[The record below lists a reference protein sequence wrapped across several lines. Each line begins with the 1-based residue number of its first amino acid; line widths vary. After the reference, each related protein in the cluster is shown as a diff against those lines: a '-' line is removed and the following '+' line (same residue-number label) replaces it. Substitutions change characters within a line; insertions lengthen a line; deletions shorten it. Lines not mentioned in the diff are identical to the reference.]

1 MSVMFKS
8 CSKCVMILTC
18 VNIDKTVKL
27 LSNVYVFLSIAFRLN
42 YPSVDN
48 DTEVIFQQ
56 EAGSYSSGIA
66 VDSINDYLYW
76 SNYSDLVRSNLDGS
90 DITPILNFSS
100 NGSIGTLEVD
110 SENGL
115 IFFIN
120 SDDGSIVKCSVDGS
134 DVRSIYS
141 IGTAW
146 IQDFALGDDIRVH
159 KQQLNPIHVR
169 IATIKYREA
178 LSYRG
183 SIISSRDCKKYSAIY
198 AADKRSKDYLI
209 DLANDQAISDEYLD
223 PGWYRPF
230 SANGNEMPTFPPGK
244 MYCGTIN
251 PIWLNGSGPVIC
263 PVGTSSETGVYP
275 GCSSSYP
282 TTLVTVAVQA
292 ELFEGLSL
300 PIPGYDPTPSV
311 LPVFRCKLDGVANET
326 FIYDIYWYINGF
338 KIKLYTNIA
347 MKDMNSTLLKH
358 TDWIDSYKMNME
370 VQCAIRVRYLAFSV
384 PGPKQYSANFKA
396 GIFKY
401 DYTVIEGES
410 ITISFKS
417 TVPVGCIASHK
428 NLMVHC
434 DQSFYVFQ
442 PKKNTN
448 VGSCTNNIAIKDIIF
463 KAQFCGIKFG
473 ATDWQDEKTLEVYGF
488 SDGLYNSGDRST
500 YIRLSTSA
508 VSAFNEM
515 WQNVQIPDIKVTV
528 LDKDVSM
535 TSRLCQSVNDP
546 HITTFDGKY
555 YHFMDIGEFVMYRN
569 DKGPYWVHA
578 LLTNCGFGWQGSA
591 CHCAIAIRSRS
602 SLFVI
607 RTCKSISRTKK
618 ELLTTPVTK
627 LISCDDNDLL
637 IDFNQGRNE
646 YKVTLPIGTEIKISV
661 SRWSGFIGTV
671 TVKPS
676 IYDINEAKGL
686 CGVPSVTKDPSD
698 DYTHR
703 YNGPVSSDQEFAK
716 SWRIT
721 SAMTNEQLFVDEP
734 DFINDDWILNLPNN
748 PPSINN
754 STTFCTCEDQA
765 GSTDSL
771 DDFNIL
777 QCNLTESTEFCS
789 SSQQSGNQIN
799 SYSTTCTI
807 SKRKRRSLDHS
818 SVVRRSTADTDDSD
832 DVTESQPLVFD
843 EDINST
849 DVISQT
855 FRNGWTA
862 ETAYQTCQ
870 EALTTAIPSDVY
882 SDVVEVDVE
891 NFIQSCVSD
900 IEVTGDKSFLTD
912 TINAMAT
919 NIMTEISRN
928 ESLFIVNTTD
938 GSQTILEQITS
949 KLCINNCSNNGI
961 CVSGQCECSNEYI
974 GDDCSKDTSTPPVN
988 ISLPAEGLCTTTT
1001 RSCKKTNIYGD
1012 FLSMEVWYKIRYFK
1026 VVDNSKLYSSNWEIY
1041 KAQYRNM
1048 FMVTVDLGVSRKTRS
1063 ASGPKM
1069 AEGYEITL
1077 SNDGT
1082 NFGEEVSIL
1091 IYDDGCVSCNSSMT
1105 CVSLEVCESSKDTA
1119 ENDEDSTTTIIA
1131 VASSCGVI
1139 CVIVCVLALLF
1150 YLKYKHTGEKS
1161 KVGVYS
1167 GCQHE
1172 NGKNMDNGMLSN
1184 RTEQFRENTIS
1195 DLDVHFE
1202 EGKEASMSNFKNQL
1216 PPQNHFKNG

>member
-1 MSVMFKS
+1 M
-8 CSKCVMILTC
+8 
-18 VNIDKTVKL
+18 
-27 LSNVYVFLSIAFRLN
+27 
-42 YPSVDN
+42 
-48 DTEVIFQQ
+48 
-56 EAGSYSSGIA
+56 
-66 VDSINDYLYW
+66 
-76 SNYSDLVRSNLDGS
+76 RSNLNGS
-90 DITPILNFSS
+90 EITHILDYNGY
-100 NGSIGTLEVD
+100 GSIGFLGLD
-110 SENGL
+110 SEEGIDISDDH
-115 IFFIN
+115 IFFSEPNQIKQFIKN
-120 SDDGSIVKCSVDGS
+120 SSNLETFWRFLD
-134 DVRSIYS
+134 
-141 IGTAW
+141 
-146 IQDFALGDDIRVH
+146 DDIFDMTLYE
-159 KQQLNPIHVR
+159 K
-169 IATIKYREA
+169 TGIKE
-178 LSYRG
+178 
-183 SIISSRDCKKYSAIY
+183 CTEY
-198 AADKRSKDYLI
+198 AEIKNEDKRSKDYI
-209 DLANDQAISDEYLD
+209 TDFSSDQVINDTYLNE
-223 PGWYRPF
+223 GWYRII
-230 SANGNEMPTFPPGK
+230 SANGDKMPSSPPGT
-244 MYCGTIN
+244 MHCGTIY
-251 PIWLNGSGPVIC
+251 PIWLNGKLPTENDGNVSRKACIQKENDICEQFIDIEIRNCGGFLIYYLQKTPPNSSFCFGSGQVVC
-263 PVGTSSETGVYP
+263 SFGTLSETGFYP

-282 TTLVTVAVQA
+282 RTTVDVAVQA
-292 ELFEGLSL
+292 ELMEGSSFQ
-300 PIPGYDPTPSV
+300 IPGYDPTPSL
-311 LPVFRCKLDGVANET
+311 LPVFRCKFEKVSNGT
-326 FIYDIYWYINGF
+326 YIYDIFWYINGIEIISYF
-338 KIKLYTNIA
+338 NIPVDDIN
-347 MKDMNSTLLKH
+347 MTVLIH
-358 TDWIDSYKMNME
+358 TYWIDEYKMNME
-370 VQCAIRVRYLAFSV
+370 VQCAIRMRYSVNLV
-384 PGPKQYSANFKA
+384 PGPFQYSANFKA
-396 GIFKY
+396 GIFPGSY

-428 NLMVHC
+428 NLTAHC

-442 PKKNTN
+442 PERNAD
-448 VGSCTNNIAIKDIIF
+448 VGSCPNNIATKDIIF

-473 ATDWQDEKTLEVYGF
+473 ATDWQEEKKLKVYGF

-515 WQNVQIPDIKVTV
+515 WQNVQIPNIKVKV
-528 LDKDVSM
+528 IDKDASM
-535 TSRLCQSVNDP
+535 TNRLCQSINDP

-569 DKGPYWVHA
+569 DKGPYWVHT
-578 LLTNCGFGWQGSA
+578 LLTNCGYGWQGSA
-591 CHCAIAIRSRS
+591 CHCGIAIRSRS

-618 ELLTTPVTK
+618 ELLKTPVTK

-637 IDFNQGRNE
+637 IDFNQARNE
-646 YKVTLPIGTEIKISV
+646 YKVTLPIGTEIKISI

-703 YNGPVSSDQEFAK
+703 HNGPVSSDQEFAK

-734 DFINDDWILNLPNN
+734 DFIKNDLILNLPNN
-748 PPSINN
+748 PASINN

-765 GSTDSL
+765 SSTESL
-771 DDFNIL
+771 DDLNSI

-799 SYSTTCTI
+799 SYSTSCTI

-818 SVVRRSTADTDDSD
+818 SVVRRSTADADDND

-855 FRNGWTA
+855 FRNGWTVDI
-862 ETAYQTCQ
+862 AYQTCQ

-882 SDVVEVDVE
+882 SDFVEVDVE

-928 ESLFIVNTTD
+928 ESLFIINTTD
-938 GSQTILEQITS
+938 GPQTILEQIAS

-961 CVSGQCECSNEYI
+961 CVSGQCECSNGYI
-974 GDDCSKDTSTPPVN
+974 GDDCSKETSTPPVN
-988 ISLPAEGLCTTTT
+988 IGLPAEGLCTTTT

-1026 VVDNSKLYSSNWEIY
+1026 VVDNSKLYSSNWEIN

-1048 FMVTVDLGVSRKTRS
+1048 FMVTVDLDVSRKTRS
-1063 ASGPKM
+1063 ASGPTM

-1082 NFGEEVSIL
+1082 NFGEEVTIL
-1091 IYDDGCVSCNSSMT
+1091 IYDGGCFSCNKSMT
-1105 CVSLEVCESSKDTA
+1105 CVSLEICESSIESQENNKDG
-1119 ENDEDSTTTIIA
+1119 NKTIIA
-1131 VASSCGVI
+1131 LASSFGVI
-1139 CVIVCVLALLF
+1139 GVVVCLLALLF
-1150 YLKYKHTGEKS
+1150 YLKHKNSDEKT

-1172 NGKNMDNGMLSN
+1172 SGKNVDNGMLSN
-1184 RTEQFRENTIS
+1184 RTKTFRENTIS
-1195 DLDVHFE
+1195 DLDVYIE
-1202 EGKEASMSNFKNQL
+1202 DGGEASVGNFEKQL
-1216 PPQNHFKNG
+1216 PPQTRFKNNL